1 MIYPT
6 PHTAIAD
13 LNPSGEVNHP
23 VENHNTSLPPWNEI
37 HTVLLDMDGTLLD
50 LHFDNYFWQVVVPH
64 HYAMSRGLDV
74 VTARAVLQPLFDR
87 AAGQLNW
94 YCVDYWTREL
104 NLDISA
110 LKNLHADLIQIK
122 PDAQDFLERLRCAG
136 KRTVLVT
143 NAHPKSLAIK
153 LQRTQ
158 LHRWLDAVVSA
169 HEVGV
174 PKEDT
179 NFWVRLK
186 TVEPFN
192 PVHTLLIDDNL
203 RALHS
208 ALRFGI
214 RYLYAVAQPSSRAP
228 SIPTEA
234 FPAITSFQGWAPY

>member
-1 MIYPT
+1 MSPITAST
-6 PHTAIAD
+6 PIP
-13 LNPSGEVNHP
+13 LNPNGE
-23 VENHNTSLPPWNEI
+23 ENEPTAGLNPPPPPWDEI

-50 LHFDNYFWQVVVPH
+50 LHFDNYFWQQVVPH

-74 VTARAVLQPLFDR
+74 VTARAILKPLFDR

-94 YCVDYWTREL
+94 YCVDYWTQEL

-110 LKNLHADLIQIK
+110 LKNHHADLIQIK
-122 PDAQDFLERLRCAG
+122 PHAQDFLEQLRSAG
-136 KRTVLVT
+136 KRTILVT

-153 LQRTQ
+153 MQRTQ

-169 HEVGV
+169 HDVGV

-179 NFWVRLK
+179 NFWVKLK

-192 PVHTLLIDDNL
+192 PDHTLLIDDNL
-203 RALHS
+203 RALYS
-208 ALRFGI
+208 ATRFGI

-228 SIPTEA
+228 RIPTEE

>member
-1 MIYPT
+1 MTYPSPYT
-6 PHTAIAD
+6 TVED
-13 LNPSGEVNHP
+13 LNPSRAGNNP
-23 VENHNTSLPPWNEI
+23 PLPPWDEI

-50 LHFDNYFWQVVVPH
+50 LHFDNYFWQQIVPH
-64 HYAMSRGLDV
+64 HYAQSRGLDV

-87 AAGQLNW
+87 AAGQLHW
-94 YCVDYWTREL
+94 YCVDYWTQVL
-104 NLDISA
+104 NLDITA
-110 LKNLHADLIQIK
+110 LKNHHAELIQIK
-122 PDAQDFLERLRCAG
+122 PYAQDFLEQLRRVG
-136 KRTVLVT
+136 KRTILVT

-169 HEVGV
+169 HDVGV

-179 NFWVRLK
+179 NFWVTLK

-228 SIPTEA
+228 SIPTEE
-234 FPAITSFQGWAPY
+234 FPAITSFQGWVPY